1 MNNRLKFRIWDNT
14 LNKFGNPDHYSL
26 IFRYGLIH
34 GKERHPTYNIYY
46 NPNVIV
52 QQYTGLNDIEGKD
65 IYDGDIVEL
74 HAAGNYRSFTVKIN
88 EIHGREHFGLYEVYF
103 DRCYKLKEIKPNWFF
118 DAIGSKNNDLHNFYI
133 CKVAGNIFEN
143 PELIKE

>member
-52 QQYTGLNDIEGKD
+52 QQYTGLNDIDGKEIYEGD
-65 IYDGDIVEL
+65 LVEL
-74 HAAGNYRSFTVKIN
+74 HTASNDKVAKLKDRS
-88 EIHGREHFGLYEVYF
+88 HYGLYEVYF
-103 DRCYKLKEIKPNWFF
+103 DRCYKLREIKPNWVFKV
-118 DAIGSKNNDLHNFYI
+118 INNDLHNFYI